1 MLERRETLIGKQKE
15 KFQIALEQISSLF
28 LEQFQNHQNQTVI
41 ATEWKL
47 ETVIDSDG
55 EFLNYEYLFIF
66 DRNTELKEVRF
77 IRTEDVIPELNRV
90 SEEDYYI
97 LLTGKLK
104 DDIQTIFSTQ
114 ETEFDSVGE
123 LNLLCNKQLL
133 EFLENSGYYLYD
145 SYFETGN
152 LSDNTRLIISSNFLS
167 EEQMKDCLVTYSV
180 TEKMCYSRDTVW
192 ETNQKRKESSLNHY
206 KLWLK
211 FNPHL
216 KQIQG
221 ELFLKML
228 QDEIHFEYQF
238 EVSYAWWTSW
248 RVQDKYKFLKEYVEN
263 LTTKEVSVFF
273 FNSFITDN
281 NFLYAVLQDY
291 DQLLET
297 PENFSE
303 TERELIFQ
311 VLVEIFL
318 TLLKLNK
325 ADYEY
330 QFGELTYHTFKED
343 NWVGLFEKKFYVD
356 KTLLCFSKERL
367 NSQPLKISL
376 SPSKVFAFKNYLGD
390 REENVSLVKLLSK
403 FTKQLKFPKE
413 LVTLELDSIFEHFDY
428 NTLKVSHNYSLD
440 EILVF
445 IFQDGGLES
454 LTVTITDKEL
464 HLFRKR
470 LNREDLTDT
479 DILEM
484 FR

>member
-1 MLERRETLIGKQKE
+1 MIGKQKE
-15 KFQIALEQISSLF
+15 KFQIALEQIRSLF
-28 LEQFQNHQNQTVI
+28 LEQLQNYQNQTV
-41 ATEWKL
+41 ATTEWKL

-55 EFLNYEYLFIF
+55 EFLKYEYLFIF
-66 DRNTELKEVRF
+66 NRNTELKEVRF
-77 IRTEDVIPELNRV
+77 IKTEDVILELNRV

-104 DDIQTIFSTQ
+104 NDIQTIFSTQ

-123 LNLLCNKQLL
+123 LNLIFNKQFLK
-133 EFLENSGYYLYD
+133 FLEASGDYLYD
-145 SYFETGN
+145 SYFESGN

-167 EEQMKDCLVTYSV
+167 EEQMKDCLITYSV

-211 FNPHL
+211 FTPHL
-216 KQIQG
+216 KQIQD

-228 QDEIHFEYQF
+228 QDEIHSEYQF
-238 EVSYAWWTSW
+238 EVSYAWWKSW
-248 RVQDKYKFLKEYVEN
+248 EVQSKYNFLKEYVEN

-297 PENFSE
+297 PKKFSE
-303 TERELIFQ
+303 TEREMIFQ
-311 VLVEIFL
+311 FLVEIFL

-325 ADYEY
+325 SDYEY

-343 NWVGLFEKKFYVD
+343 NWVGLFGKLFYAD
-356 KTLLCFSKERL
+356 KTLLSFLEERL
-367 NSQPLKISL
+367 SSQPLKISI
-376 SPSKVFAFKNYLGD
+376 SPSKAFAFEHCLGD
-390 REENVSLVKLLSK
+390 REENVGLVKLLSK

-440 EILVF
+440 KILVF

-454 LTVTITDKEL
+454 LTVTVTEKEL

-470 LNREDLTDT
+470 LNREDLTDS

>member
-1 MLERRETLIGKQKE
+1 MIGKQKE
-15 KFQIALEQISSLF
+15 KFQISLEQIRSLF
-28 LEQFQNHQNQTVI
+28 LEQLQNYRNQTVTT
-41 ATEWKL
+41 TEWKL

-55 EFLNYEYLFIF
+55 EFLKYEYLFIF
-66 DRNTELKEVRF
+66 NKNIELKEVRF
-77 IRTEDVIPELNRV
+77 IKTEDVIPELNCV

-104 DDIQTIFSTQ
+104 NDIQTIFSTQ

-123 LNLLCNKQLL
+123 LNLIFNKQLL
-133 EFLENSGYYLYD
+133 KFLEAGGDYLYD
-145 SYFETGN
+145 NYFETGN
-152 LSDNTRLIISSNFLS
+152 LSDNTRLIVSSNFLS
-167 EEQMKDCLVTYSV
+167 EEQMKDCLITYSI

-192 ETNQKRKESSLNHY
+192 ETNHKRKESSLNHY

-211 FNPHL
+211 FTPHL
-216 KQIQG
+216 KQIQN

-228 QDEIHFEYQF
+228 QDEIHSEYQF
-238 EVSYAWWTSW
+238 EVSYAWWKSW
-248 RVQDKYKFLKEYVEN
+248 EVQSKYKFLKEYVEN

-330 QFGELTYHTFKED
+330 QFGELTYHPFKED

-356 KTLLCFSKERL
+356 KTLLSFLEEHL

-376 SPSKVFAFKNYLGD
+376 SPSKVFTFKNYLGD

-403 FTKQLKFPKE
+403 ITQELKFPKE
-413 LVTLELDSIFEHFDY
+413 FVTLELDSIFENFNY
-428 NTLKVSHNYSLD
+428 NTVKVSHNYQLD
-440 EILVF
+440 EIWGF
-445 IFQDGGLES
+445 IFQDGGLDS
-454 LTVTITDKEL
+454 LTVTVTDKEL

-470 LNREDLTDT
+470 LNREDLTDS
-479 DILEM
+479 DILEI

>member
-1 MLERRETLIGKQKE
+1 MIGKQKE
-15 KFQIALEQISSLF
+15 KFQIALEQIRSLF
-28 LEQFQNHQNQTVI
+28 LEQLQNHQNHTVTT
-41 ATEWKL
+41 TEWKL
-47 ETVIDSDG
+47 ETVIDSDR

-66 DRNTELKEVRF
+66 DKDIELKEVHF
-77 IRTEDVIPELNRV
+77 IKSEKVIPELNCV

-104 DDIQTIFSTQ
+104 NDINTIFSTQ
-114 ETEFDSVGE
+114 ETEFGSVGE
-123 LNLLCNKQLL
+123 LNLLFNKQLL
-133 EFLENSGYYLYD
+133 KFLEAGGDYLYD

-167 EEQMKDCLVTYSV
+167 EEQMKDCLITYSV

-216 KQIQG
+216 KQIQS

-228 QDEIHFEYQF
+228 QDEIHSEYQF
-238 EVSYAWWTSW
+238 EVSYAWWKSW
-248 RVQDKYKFLKEYVEN
+248 KVQSKYKFLKEYVEN
-263 LTTKEVSVFF
+263 LTTKEVSIFF
-273 FNSFITDN
+273 FNSFMKDN
-281 NFLYAVLQDY
+281 NFLYAVQQDY
-291 DQLLET
+291 YQLVET
-297 PENFSE
+297 PEKFSDI
-303 TERELIFQ
+303 ERELILQ

-318 TLLKLNK
+318 VLLKLNK

-343 NWVGLFEKKFYVD
+343 NWVGLFEKKIYVD
-356 KTLLCFSKERL
+356 KTLLSFLEERL

-403 FTKQLKFPKE
+403 ITQELKFPKE
-413 LVTLELDSIFEHFDY
+413 FVTLELDSIFENFDY
-428 NTLKVSHNYSLD
+428 NTLKVSHNYQLD
-440 EILVF
+440 EILEF
-445 IFQDGGLES
+445 IFQDGGLDS
-454 LTVTITDKEL
+454 FSVTVTEKEL

-470 LNREDLTDT
+470 LNREDLTDS

-484 FR
+484 FH

>member
-1 MLERRETLIGKQKE
+1 MIGKQKE
-15 KFQIALEQISSLF
+15 KFQIALEQIRSLF
-28 LEQFQNHQNQTVI
+28 LEQLQNYQNQTVT

-47 ETVIDSDG
+47 ETVIDSDR
-55 EFLNYEYLFIF
+55 EFLKYEYLFIF
-66 DRNTELKEVRF
+66 NRNTELKEVRF
-77 IRTEDVIPELNRV
+77 IKTEDVIPELNRV

-123 LNLLCNKQLL
+123 LNLIFNKQLL
-133 EFLENSGYYLYD
+133 KFLEAGGDYLYD

-167 EEQMKDCLVTYSV
+167 EEQMKDCLITYSV
-180 TEKMCYSRDTVW
+180 TEKYCYSRDTVW
-192 ETNQKRKESSLNHY
+192 ENNQKRKESSLNHY
-206 KLWLK
+206 KLWSK
-211 FNPHL
+211 FYPHL
-216 KQIQG
+216 KQIQD

-228 QDEIHFEYQF
+228 QDEIHSEYQF

-248 RVQDKYKFLKEYVEN
+248 EVQNKYTFLKEYVAN
-263 LTTKEVSVFF
+263 LTMKEVSVFF

-297 PENFSE
+297 PKKFSE
-303 TERELIFQ
+303 TEREMIFQ
-311 VLVEIFL
+311 FLVEIFL
-318 TLLKLNK
+318 ILLKLNK

-343 NWVGLFEKKFYVD
+343 NWVGLFGKLFYND
-356 KTLLCFSKERL
+356 EILLSCLEERL

-376 SPSKVFAFKNYLGD
+376 SPSKVFAFENYLGD
-390 REENVSLVKLLSK
+390 REENVGLVKLLNK
-403 FTKQLKFPKE
+403 ITQQLKFPKE
-413 LVTLELDSIFEHFDY
+413 FVTLELDSIFEHFDY
-428 NTLKVSHNYSLD
+428 NTLKVSHNYQLD
-440 EILVF
+440 EIFEF
-445 IFQDGGLES
+445 IFQDGGLDS
-454 LTVTITDKEL
+454 LTVTVTEKEL

-470 LNREDLTDT
+470 LNLDDLTNS

>member
-1 MLERRETLIGKQKE
+1 MIGKQKE
-15 KFQIALEQISSLF
+15 KFQIALEQISSIF
-28 LEQFQNHQNQTVI
+28 LEELQNHQKQTVTT
-41 ATEWKL
+41 TEWKL

-66 DRNTELKEVRF
+66 NRDIKLKEVRF
-77 IRTEDVIPELNRV
+77 ITTENVIPELNRV

-104 DDIQTIFSTQ
+104 DDIQTIFSTK
-114 ETEFDSVGE
+114 ETEFDSVSE
-123 LNLLCNKQLL
+123 LNLLFNKQLL
-133 EFLENSGYYLYD
+133 KFLEAGGDYLYD
-145 SYFETGN
+145 SYFESGN

-167 EEQMKDCLVTYSV
+167 EEQMKDCLITYSV

-206 KLWLK
+206 RLWLK
-211 FNPHL
+211 FNPRL
-216 KQIQG
+216 KQVQD

-228 QDEIHFEYQF
+228 QDEIHSEYQF
-238 EVSYAWWTSW
+238 EVSYAWWKSW
-248 RVQDKYKFLKEYVEN
+248 EVQSKYKFLKEYVEN

-281 NFLYAVLQDY
+281 NFIYAVIQDY

-297 PENFSE
+297 PENFSD
-303 TERELIFQ
+303 TEKEFIFQ
-311 VLVEIFL
+311 FLVEIFL
-318 TLLKLNK
+318 ILLKLNK
-325 ADYEY
+325 DDYEY

-343 NWVGLFEKKFYVD
+343 NWVGLFGKLFYND
-356 KTLLCFSKERL
+356 EILLSCLEERL

-376 SPSKVFAFKNYLGD
+376 SPSKVFAFEHCLGD
-390 REENVSLVKLLSK
+390 REENVGLVKLLSK
-403 FTKQLKFPKE
+403 FTKQLKFTKE
-413 LVTLELDSIFEHFDY
+413 LVTLELGSIFEHFDY

-440 EILVF
+440 EILGF
-445 IFQDGGLES
+445 IFQDGGLDS
-454 LTVTITDKEL
+454 LTVTVTDKEL

-470 LNREDLTDT
+470 LNREDLTDS

-484 FR
+484 FH

>member
-28 LEQFQNHQNQTVI
+28 LKQLQNHQNQTVTT
-41 ATEWKL
+41 TEWRL

-273 FNSFITDN
+273 LNSFITDN

-356 KTLLCFSKERL
+356 KTLLCFLKERL

-403 FTKQLKFPKE
+403 ITQELKFPKE
-413 LVTLELDSIFEHFDY
+413 FVTLELDSIFENFDY
-428 NTLKVSHNYSLD
+428 NTLKVSHNYQLD
-440 EILVF
+440 EILEF
-445 IFQDGGLES
+445 IFQNGGLDS
-454 LTVTITDKEL
+454 LTVTVTEKEL

-470 LNREDLTDT
+470 LNREDLTDS

>member
-1 MLERRETLIGKQKE
+1 MIGKQKE
-15 KFQIALEQISSLF
+15 KFQIALEQIFSLF
-28 LEQFQNHQNQTVI
+28 LKQLQNHQNQTVTT
-41 ATEWKL
+41 TEWKL

-66 DRNTELKEVRF
+66 NRNIELKEVRF
-77 IRTEDVIPELNRV
+77 ITTEDVIPELNRV

-104 DDIQTIFSTQ
+104 NDIQIIFSTQ

-123 LNLLCNKQLL
+123 LNLIFNKQLL
-133 EFLENSGYYLYD
+133 KFLEAGGDYLYD

-167 EEQMKDCLVTYSV
+167 EEQMKDCLITYSV
-180 TEKMCYSRDTVW
+180 TEKYCYSRDTVW
-192 ETNQKRKESSLNHY
+192 ENNQKRKESSLNHY
-206 KLWLK
+206 KLWSK
-211 FNPHL
+211 FYPLL
-216 KQIQG
+216 KQIQD

-228 QDEIHFEYQF
+228 QDEIHSEYQF
-238 EVSYAWWTSW
+238 EVSYAWWKSW
-248 RVQDKYKFLKEYVEN
+248 EVQSKYKFLKEYVEN

-273 FNSFITDN
+273 FNPFITDN

-297 PENFSE
+297 PKKFSE
-303 TERELIFQ
+303 TEREMIFHF
-311 VLVEIFL
+311 LVEIFL
-318 TLLKLNK
+318 ILLKLNK
-325 ADYEY
+325 PDYEY

-343 NWVGLFEKKFYVD
+343 NWVGWFGKLFYTD
-356 KTLLCFSKERL
+356 KTLLSFLEEHL

-376 SPSKVFAFKNYLGD
+376 SPSKVFAFENYLGD

-403 FTKQLKFPKE
+403 ITQELKFPKE
-413 LVTLELDSIFEHFDY
+413 LVVLELDSIFEYFDY

-440 EILVF
+440 EIFEF
-445 IFQDGGLES
+445 IFQGGGLDS
-454 LTVTITDKEL
+454 LTVTVTEKEL

-470 LNREDLTDT
+470 LNLDDLTDS

>member
-1 MLERRETLIGKQKE
+1 MIGKQKE
-15 KFQIALEQISSLF
+15 KFQIALEQISSIF
-28 LEQFQNHQNQTVI
+28 LKQLQNHQNQTVTT
-41 ATEWKL
+41 TEWKL

-66 DRNTELKEVRF
+66 NRNIELKEVRF
-77 IRTEDVIPELNRV
+77 ITTEEVIQELNCV
-90 SEEDYYI
+90 LEEDYYI

-104 DDIQTIFSTQ
+104 NDIQTIFSTK
-114 ETEFDSVGE
+114 ETEFDSVSE
-123 LNLLCNKQLL
+123 LNLFFNKQLL
-133 EFLENSGYYLYD
+133 KFLEAGGDYLYD

-167 EEQMKDCLVTYSV
+167 EEQMKDCLITYSV
-180 TEKMCYSRDTVW
+180 TEKYCYSRDTVW

-206 KLWLK
+206 RLWLK
-211 FNPHL
+211 FYPHL
-216 KQIQG
+216 KQIQN

-228 QDEIHFEYQF
+228 QDEIHSEYQF
-238 EVSYAWWTSW
+238 EVSYAWWKSW
-248 RVQDKYKFLKEYVEN
+248 EVQSKYKFLKEYVEN

-281 NFLYAVLQDY
+281 NFIYAVIQDY

-297 PENFSE
+297 PENFSD
-303 TERELIFQ
+303 TEKEFIFQ
-311 VLVEIFL
+311 FLVEIFL
-318 TLLKLNK
+318 ILLKLNK
-325 ADYEY
+325 DDYEY

-343 NWVGLFEKKFYVD
+343 NWVGLFGKLFYND
-356 KTLLCFSKERL
+356 EILLSCLEERL

-376 SPSKVFAFKNYLGD
+376 SPSKVFTFEHCLGD
-390 REENVSLVKLLSK
+390 REENVGLVKLLSK

-413 LVTLELDSIFEHFDY
+413 LVTLELGSIFEHFDY

-440 EILVF
+440 EILGF
-445 IFQDGGLES
+445 IFQDGGLDS
-454 LTVTITDKEL
+454 LTVTVTDKEL

-470 LNREDLTDT
+470 LNRDDLTDT
-479 DILEM
+479 DVLEM

>member
-15 KFQIALEQISSLF
+15 KFQIVLEQIRSLF
-28 LEQFQNHQNQTVI
+28 LEQLQNYRNQTVTT
-41 ATEWKL
+41 TEWKL

-55 EFLNYEYLFIF
+55 EFLKYEYLFIF
-66 DRNTELKEVRF
+66 NRNTELKEVRF
-77 IRTEDVIPELNRV
+77 IKTEDVIPELNRV

-123 LNLLCNKQLL
+123 LNLIFNKQLL
-133 EFLENSGYYLYD
+133 KFLEAGDDYLYD

-167 EEQMKDCLVTYSV
+167 EEQMKDCLITYSV
-180 TEKMCYSRDTVW
+180 TEKYCYSRDTVW
-192 ETNQKRKESSLNHY
+192 ENNQKRKESSLNHY
-206 KLWLK
+206 KLWSK
-211 FNPHL
+211 FYPLL
-216 KQIQG
+216 KQIQD

-228 QDEIHFEYQF
+228 QDEIHSEYQF
-238 EVSYAWWTSW
+238 EVSYAWWKSW
-248 RVQDKYKFLKEYVEN
+248 EVQSKYKFLKEYVEN

-297 PENFSE
+297 PKKFSE
-303 TERELIFQ
+303 TEREMIFQ
-311 VLVEIFL
+311 FLVEIFL
-318 TLLKLNK
+318 ILLKLNK

-343 NWVGLFEKKFYVD
+343 NWVGLFGKLFYND
-356 KTLLCFSKERL
+356 EILLSCLEERL
-367 NSQPLKISL
+367 NSQLLKISL
-376 SPSKVFAFKNYLGD
+376 SPSKVFAFENYLGD
-390 REENVSLVKLLSK
+390 REENVGLVKLLNK
-403 FTKQLKFPKE
+403 ITQQLKFPKE
-413 LVTLELDSIFEHFDY
+413 FVTLELDSIFEHFDY
-428 NTLKVSHNYSLD
+428 NTLKVSHNYQLD
-440 EILVF
+440 EIFEF
-445 IFQDGGLES
+445 IFQDGGLDS
-454 LTVTITDKEL
+454 LTVTVTEKEL

-470 LNREDLTDT
+470 LNLDDLTDS

>member
-1 MLERRETLIGKQKE
+1 MIGKQKE
-15 KFQIALEQISSLF
+15 KFQIALKQIFSLF
-28 LEQFQNHQNQTVI
+28 LEQLQNHQNQTVI

-77 IRTEDVIPELNRV
+77 IRTEDVIPELNCV
-90 SEEDYYI
+90 PEEDYYI

-123 LNLLCNKQLL
+123 LNLLFNKQLL
-133 EFLENSGYYLYD
+133 EFLENNGYYLYD

-167 EEQMKDCLVTYSV
+167 KEQMKDCLITYSV
-180 TEKMCYSRDTVW
+180 TEKMCYSRETVW

-211 FNPHL
+211 FYPHL
-216 KQIQG
+216 KQIQD

-356 KTLLCFSKERL
+356 KTLLCLLKERL

-403 FTKQLKFPKE
+403 ITQELKFPKE
-413 LVTLELDSIFEHFDY
+413 FVTLELDSIFENFDY
-428 NTLKVSHNYSLD
+428 NTLKVSHNYQLD
-440 EILVF
+440 EILEF
-445 IFQDGGLES
+445 IFQNGGLDS
-454 LTVTITDKEL
+454 LTVTVTEKEL

-470 LNREDLTDT
+470 LNREDLTDS

>member
-1 MLERRETLIGKQKE
+1 MIGKQKE

-28 LEQFQNHQNQTVI
+28 LKQLKNHQNQTVT

-47 ETVIDSDG
+47 ETVIDSDR

-66 DRNTELKEVRF
+66 NRNIELKEVHF
-77 IRTEDVIPELNRV
+77 ITSEEVIPELNRV

-123 LNLLCNKQLL
+123 LNLIFNKQFLK
-133 EFLENSGYYLYD
+133 FLEAGGDYLYD
-145 SYFETGN
+145 SYFESGN

-167 EEQMKDCLVTYSV
+167 EEQMKNCLITYSV
-180 TEKMCYSRDTVW
+180 TEKMCYSRETVW

-211 FNPHL
+211 FYPHL

-356 KTLLCFSKERL
+356 KTLLCFLKERL

-403 FTKQLKFPKE
+403 ITQELKFPKE
-413 LVTLELDSIFEHFDY
+413 FVTLELDSIFENFDY
-428 NTLKVSHNYSLD
+428 NTLKVSHNYQLD
-440 EILVF
+440 EISEF
-445 IFQDGGLES
+445 IFQDGGLDS
-454 LTVTITDKEL
+454 LTVTVTEKECQ
-464 HLFRKR
+464 LFRKR

>member
-1 MLERRETLIGKQKE
+1 MLERRVTLIGKQKE

-28 LEQFQNHQNQTVI
+28 LKQLQNHQNQTVTT
-41 ATEWKL
+41 TEWRL

-55 EFLNYEYLFIF
+55 EFLKYEYLFIF
-66 DRNTELKEVRF
+66 NRNTELKEVRF
-77 IRTEDVIPELNRV
+77 IKTENVIPELNRV

-167 EEQMKDCLVTYSV
+167 EEQMKDCLITYSV
-180 TEKMCYSRDTVW
+180 TEKMCYSRETVW
-192 ETNQKRKESSLNHY
+192 ESNQKRKESSLNHY
-206 KLWLK
+206 RLWLK

-216 KQIQG
+216 KQMQG

-228 QDEIHFEYQF
+228 QDEIHSEYQF
-238 EVSYAWWTSW
+238 EVSYAWWKSW
-248 RVQDKYKFLKEYVEN
+248 EVQSKYKFLKEYVKN

-291 DQLLET
+291 YQFLET
-297 PENFSE
+297 PEKFSD
-303 TERELIFQ
+303 TERKLIFQ

-325 ADYEY
+325 SDYEY

-343 NWVGLFEKKFYVD
+343 NWVGLFGKLFYND
-356 KTLLCFSKERL
+356 KILLSCLEERL
-367 NSQPLKISL
+367 SSQPLKISL
-376 SPSKVFAFKNYLGD
+376 SLSKAFAFEHCLGNK
-390 REENVSLVKLLSK
+390 EENVGLVKLLSK

-413 LVTLELDSIFEHFDY
+413 LVVLELDSIFEHFDY
-428 NTLKVSHNYSLD
+428 NTLKVSHNYQLD
-440 EILVF
+440 EIFEF
-445 IFQDGGLES
+445 IFQDDGLDS
-454 LTVTITDKEL
+454 LTVTVTEKEL

-470 LNREDLTDT
+470 LNREDLTDS

>member
-1 MLERRETLIGKQKE
+1 MIGKQKE
-15 KFQIALEQISSLF
+15 KFQIALEQIHSLF
-28 LEQFQNHQNQTVI
+28 LEQLQNYRNQTVT

-55 EFLNYEYLFIF
+55 EKYFDVEYLFIF
-66 DRNTELKEVRF
+66 DKNIALKEIQF
-77 IRTEDVIPELNRV
+77 ITEKEVFEQLNCV

-104 DDIQTIFSTQ
+104 DDVQTIFSTK
-114 ETEFDSVGE
+114 ETEFNSVGE
-123 LNLLCNKQLL
+123 LNLIFNKQLL
-133 EFLENSGYYLYD
+133 KFLEAGGDYLYD
-145 SYFETGN
+145 SYFESGN

-167 EEQMKDCLVTYSV
+167 EEQMKDCLITYSV
-180 TEKMCYSRDTVW
+180 TEKYCYSRDTVW

-211 FNPHL
+211 FYPHL
-216 KQIQG
+216 KQIQD

-228 QDEIHFEYQF
+228 QDEIHSEYQF

-248 RVQDKYKFLKEYVEN
+248 EVQNKYTFLKEYVAN
-263 LTTKEVSVFF
+263 LTMKEVSVFF

-297 PENFSE
+297 PEKFSDI
-303 TERELIFQ
+303 ERELIFQ

-318 TLLKLNK
+318 ILLKLNK
-325 ADYEY
+325 PDYEY

-343 NWVGLFEKKFYVD
+343 NWVGWFGKLFYTD
-356 KTLLCFSKERL
+356 KTLLSFLEEHL

-376 SPSKVFAFKNYLGD
+376 SPSKVFAFENYLGD

-403 FTKQLKFPKE
+403 ITQELKFPKE
-413 LVTLELDSIFEHFDY
+413 LVVLELDSIFEYFDY

-440 EILVF
+440 EIFEF
-445 IFQDGGLES
+445 IFQGGGLDS
-454 LTVTITDKEL
+454 LTVTVTDKER

-470 LNREDLTDT
+470 LNREDLTDS

>member
-28 LEQFQNHQNQTVI
+28 LEQFQNHQNQTVT

-47 ETVIDSDG
+47 ETVIDSDR

-66 DRNTELKEVRF
+66 NRNTELKEVRF
-77 IRTEDVIPELNRV
+77 IRTEDVIPELNCV

-114 ETEFDSVGE
+114 ETRFDLSD
-123 LNLLCNKQLL
+123 LNLLFNKQLL
-133 EFLENSGYYLYD
+133 EFLENNGYYLYD

-167 EEQMKDCLVTYSV
+167 EEQIKDCLVTYSV

-211 FNPHL
+211 FYPHL
-216 KQIQG
+216 KQIQD

-228 QDEIHFEYQF
+228 QDEIHSEYQF

-248 RVQDKYKFLKEYVEN
+248 EVQSKYKFLKEYVEN

-281 NFLYAVLQDY
+281 DFLYAVLQDY
-291 DQLLET
+291 DQFLET
-297 PENFSE
+297 PENFSN

-343 NWVGLFEKKFYVD
+343 NWVGLFGKLFYND
-356 KTLLCFSKERL
+356 EILLSCLEERL
-367 NSQPLKISL
+367 NSQALKISL
-376 SPSKVFAFKNYLGD
+376 SPSKVFAFENYLRD
-390 REENVSLVKLLSK
+390 REENVGLVKLLSK

-428 NTLKVSHNYSLD
+428 NTLKVSHNYQLD
-440 EILVF
+440 EIFEF
-445 IFQDGGLES
+445 IFQDGGLDS
-454 LTVTITDKEL
+454 LTVTVTEKEL

-470 LNREDLTDT
+470 LNCEDLTDS

>member
-15 KFQIALEQISSLF
+15 KFQIALKQIFSLF
-28 LEQFQNHQNQTVI
+28 LEQLQNHQNQTVI

-97 LLTGKLK
+97 LLIGKLK

-145 SYFETGN
+145 SYFETVN

-356 KTLLCFSKERL
+356 KTLLCFLKERL

-390 REENVSLVKLLSK
+390 REENVSLMKLLSK
-403 FTKQLKFPKE
+403 ITQELKFPKE
-413 LVTLELDSIFEHFDY
+413 FVTLELDSIFENFDY
-428 NTLKVSHNYSLD
+428 NTLKVSHNYQLD
-440 EILVF
+440 EILEF
-445 IFQDGGLES
+445 IFQNGGLDS
-454 LTVTITDKEL
+454 LTVTVTEKEL

-470 LNREDLTDT
+470 LNREDLTDS

>member
-15 KFQIALEQISSLF
+15 KFQIALKQIFSLF
-28 LEQFQNHQNQTVI
+28 LEQLQNHQNQTVI

-90 SEEDYYI
+90 SKEDYYI

-343 NWVGLFEKKFYVD
+343 NWVGLFEKNFYVD
-356 KTLLCFSKERL
+356 KTLLCFLKERL

-403 FTKQLKFPKE
+403 ITQELKFPKE
-413 LVTLELDSIFEHFDY
+413 FVTLELDSIFENFDY
-428 NTLKVSHNYSLD
+428 NTLKVSHNYQLD
-440 EILVF
+440 EILEF
-445 IFQDGGLES
+445 IFQNGGLDS
-454 LTVTITDKEL
+454 LTVTVTEKEL

-470 LNREDLTDT
+470 LNREDLTDS

>member
-1 MLERRETLIGKQKE
+1 MIGKQKE
-15 KFQIALEQISSLF
+15 KFQIALEQIRSLF
-28 LEQFQNHQNQTVI
+28 LKQLQNHQNQTVTT
-41 ATEWKL
+41 TEWRL

-66 DRNTELKEVRF
+66 NRNTELKEVRF
-77 IRTEDVIPELNRV
+77 IRTEDVIPELNCV

-114 ETEFDSVGE
+114 ETRFDLSD
-123 LNLLCNKQLL
+123 LNLLFNKQLL
-133 EFLENSGYYLYD
+133 EFLEMEFLESSGYYLYD

-167 EEQMKDCLVTYSV
+167 KEQIKDCLVTYSV

-211 FNPHL
+211 FYPHL
-216 KQIQG
+216 KQIQD

-228 QDEIHFEYQF
+228 QDEIHSEYQF

-248 RVQDKYKFLKEYVEN
+248 EVQNKYTFLKEYVAN
-263 LTTKEVSVFF
+263 LTMKEVSVFF

-297 PENFSE
+297 PENFSDI
-303 TERELIFQ
+303 ERKLIFQ

-318 TLLKLNK
+318 TLLKLDK

-343 NWVGLFEKKFYVD
+343 NWVGLFGKLFYND
-356 KTLLCFSKERL
+356 EILLSCLEERL

-376 SPSKVFAFKNYLGD
+376 SPSKIFAFENYLGG
-390 REENVSLVKLLSK
+390 RKENVGLVKLLNK
-403 FTKQLKFPKE
+403 ITQQLNFPKE
-413 LVTLELDSIFEHFDY
+413 LMTLELDSIFEHFDY

-440 EILVF
+440 EILGF
-445 IFQDGGLES
+445 IFQDGGLDPS
-454 LTVTITDKEL
+454 L
-464 HLFRKR
+464 
-470 LNREDLTDT
+470 
-479 DILEM
+479 
-484 FR
+484 

>member
-15 KFQIALEQISSLF
+15 KFQIALKQIFSLF
-28 LEQFQNHQNQTVI
+28 LEQLQNHQNQTVI

-123 LNLLCNKQLL
+123 LNLLFNKQLL
-133 EFLENSGYYLYD
+133 EFLENNGYYLYD
-145 SYFETGN
+145 SYFESGN
-152 LSDNTRLIISSNFLS
+152 LSDNTRLIISSNFIS
-167 EEQMKDCLVTYSV
+167 EEQMRDCLITYSV

-206 KLWLK
+206 RLWLK

-216 KQIQG
+216 KQIQD

-228 QDEIHFEYQF
+228 QDEIHSEYQF
-238 EVSYAWWTSW
+238 EVSYAWWNSW
-248 RVQDKYKFLKEYVEN
+248 EVQDKYKFLKEYVEN

-273 FNSFITDN
+273 FNFFMADN
-281 NFLYAVLQDY
+281 DLLYAVLQDY
-291 DQLLET
+291 YQFLET

-318 TLLKLNK
+318 ILLKLNK

-330 QFGELTYHTFKED
+330 KFEELTYHTFKED
-343 NWVGLFEKKFYVD
+343 NWVGLFEKLFYVD
-356 KTLLCFSKERL
+356 KTLLSFLKERL

-376 SPSKVFAFKNYLGD
+376 SPSKIFAFEHCLGD
-390 REENVSLVKLLSK
+390 REENVGFVELLSNIIQ
-403 FTKQLKFPKE
+403 QLKFPKE
-413 LVTLELDSIFEHFDY
+413 LVVLELDSIFEHFDY
-428 NTLKVSHNYSLD
+428 NTLKVSHNYQLD
-440 EILVF
+440 EIFEF
-445 IFQDGGLES
+445 IFQDSGLDS
-454 LTVTITDKEL
+454 LTVTVTEKEL

-470 LNREDLTDT
+470 LNREDLTDS

>member
-1 MLERRETLIGKQKE
+1 MIGKQKE

-28 LEQFQNHQNQTVI
+28 LEQFQNHQNQTVTT
-41 ATEWKL
+41 TEWKL

-55 EFLNYEYLFIF
+55 EFLKYEYLFIF
-66 DRNTELKEVRF
+66 NKNIELKEVHF
-77 IRTEDVIPELNRV
+77 IKSEDVIPELNCV

-104 DDIQTIFSTQ
+104 DDVQTILSTQ

-123 LNLLCNKQLL
+123 LNLIFNKQLL
-133 EFLENSGYYLYD
+133 KFLEAGGDYLYD

-152 LSDNTRLIISSNFLS
+152 LSDNTRLIVSSNFLS
-167 EEQMKDCLVTYSV
+167 EEQMKDCLITYSV

-211 FNPHL
+211 FTPNL
-216 KQIQG
+216 KQIQD

-228 QDEIHFEYQF
+228 QDEIHSEYQF
-238 EVSYAWWTSW
+238 EVSYAWWKSW
-248 RVQDKYKFLKEYVEN
+248 EVQSKYKFLKEYVEN

-291 DQLLET
+291 YQLLEV
-297 PENFSE
+297 PKEFSNI
-303 TERELIFQ
+303 ERELIFQ

-325 ADYEY
+325 SDYEY

-343 NWVGLFEKKFYVD
+343 NWVGLFGKLFYAD
-356 KTLLCFSKERL
+356 KTLLSFLEERL
-367 NSQPLKISL
+367 SSQLLKISI
-376 SPSKVFAFKNYLGD
+376 SPSKAFAFEHCLGGD
-390 REENVSLVKLLSK
+390 REENVGLVKLLSK

-440 EILVF
+440 KIFVF

-454 LTVTITDKEL
+454 LTVTVTEKEL

-470 LNREDLTDT
+470 LNREDLTDS
-479 DILEM
+479 DILKM

>member
-1 MLERRETLIGKQKE
+1 MIGKQKE
-15 KFQIALEQISSLF
+15 KFQIALEQIRSLF
-28 LEQFQNHQNQTVI
+28 LEQLQNYRNQTVTT
-41 ATEWKL
+41 TEWKL

-55 EFLNYEYLFIF
+55 EFLIYEYLFIF
-66 DRNTELKEVRF
+66 NRNTELKEVRF
-77 IRTEDVIPELNRV
+77 IKTEDVIPELNRV

-104 DDIQTIFSTQ
+104 NDIQIIFSTQ

-123 LNLLCNKQLL
+123 LNLIFNKQLL
-133 EFLENSGYYLYD
+133 KFLEAGGDYLYD

-167 EEQMKDCLVTYSV
+167 EEQMKDCLITYSV
-180 TEKMCYSRDTVW
+180 TEKYCYSRDTVW
-192 ETNQKRKESSLNHY
+192 ENNQKRKESSLNHY
-206 KLWLK
+206 KLWSK
-211 FNPHL
+211 FYPLL
-216 KQIQG
+216 KQIQD

-228 QDEIHFEYQF
+228 QDEIHSEYQF
-238 EVSYAWWTSW
+238 EVSYAWWKSW
-248 RVQDKYKFLKEYVEN
+248 EVQSKYKFLKEYVEN

-291 DQLLET
+291 YQLLEV
-297 PENFSE
+297 PKEFSNI
-303 TERELIFQ
+303 ERELIFQ

-325 ADYEY
+325 SDYEY

-343 NWVGLFEKKFYVD
+343 NWVGLFGKLFYAD
-356 KTLLCFSKERL
+356 KTLLSFLEERL
-367 NSQPLKISL
+367 SSQPLKISI
-376 SPSKVFAFKNYLGD
+376 SPSKAFAFEHYLGD
-390 REENVSLVKLLSK
+390 REENVGLVKLLSK
-403 FTKQLKFPKE
+403 FTQQLKFPKE

-445 IFQDGGLES
+445 IFQDGGLDS
-454 LTVTITDKEL
+454 LTVTVTEKERQ
-464 HLFRKR
+464 LFRKR

>member
-1 MLERRETLIGKQKE
+1 MIGKQKE

-28 LEQFQNHQNQTVI
+28 LEQLQNYRNQTVTT
-41 ATEWKL
+41 TEWKL

-55 EFLNYEYLFIF
+55 EFLKYEYLFIF
-66 DRNTELKEVRF
+66 NKNIELKEVHF
-77 IRTEDVIPELNRV
+77 IKSEDVIPELNCV

-104 DDIQTIFSTQ
+104 NDIQTIFSTQ

-123 LNLLCNKQLL
+123 LNLIFNKQLL
-133 EFLENSGYYLYD
+133 KFLEAGGDYLYD

-152 LSDNTRLIISSNFLS
+152 LSDNTRLIVSSNFLS
-167 EEQMKDCLVTYSV
+167 EEQMKDCLITYSV

-211 FNPHL
+211 FTPHL
-216 KQIQG
+216 KQIQN

-228 QDEIHFEYQF
+228 QDEIHSEYQF
-238 EVSYAWWTSW
+238 EVSYAWWKSW
-248 RVQDKYKFLKEYVEN
+248 EVQSKYKFLKEYVEN

-297 PENFSE
+297 PEKFSD
-303 TERELIFQ
+303 TERKLIFQ

-325 ADYEY
+325 SDYEY

-343 NWVGLFEKKFYVD
+343 NWVGLFGKLFYND
-356 KTLLCFSKERL
+356 KILLSCLEERL
-367 NSQPLKISL
+367 SSQPLKISL
-376 SPSKVFAFKNYLGD
+376 SPSKAFAFEHCLGNK
-390 REENVSLVKLLSK
+390 EENVGLVKLLSK
-403 FTKQLKFPKE
+403 ITQELKFPKE
-413 LVTLELDSIFEHFDY
+413 LVVLELDSIFEHFDY
-428 NTLKVSHNYSLD
+428 NTLKVSHNYQLD
-440 EILVF
+440 EVFEF
-445 IFQDGGLES
+445 IFQDDGLDS
-454 LTVTITDKEL
+454 LTVTVTEKEL
-464 HLFRKR
+464 HLFRKC
-470 LNREDLTDT
+470 LNREDLTDS

>member
-28 LEQFQNHQNQTVI
+28 LKQLKNHQNQTVT

-66 DRNTELKEVRF
+66 NRNIELKEVHF
-77 IRTEDVIPELNRV
+77 ITSEEVIPELNRV

-114 ETEFDSVGE
+114 ETRFDLSD
-123 LNLLCNKQLL
+123 LNLLFNKQLL
-133 EFLENSGYYLYD
+133 EFLESSGYYLYD

-167 EEQMKDCLVTYSV
+167 KEQIKDCLVTYSV

-211 FNPHL
+211 FYPHL
-216 KQIQG
+216 KQIQD

-228 QDEIHFEYQF
+228 QDEIHSEYQF
-238 EVSYAWWTSW
+238 EVSYAWWKSW
-248 RVQDKYKFLKEYVEN
+248 EVQSKYKFLKEYVEN

-291 DQLLET
+291 DQLLEV
-297 PENFSE
+297 PEEFSNI
-303 TERELIFQ
+303 ERELIFQ

-318 TLLKLNK
+318 ILLKLNK
-325 ADYEY
+325 SDYEY

-343 NWVGLFEKKFYVD
+343 NWVGLFGKLFYAD
-356 KTLLCFSKERL
+356 KTLISFLEERL
-367 NSQPLKISL
+367 SSQPLKISI
-376 SPSKVFAFKNYLGD
+376 SPSKAFAFEHCLGD
-390 REENVSLVKLLSK
+390 REENIGLVKLLSK

-440 EILVF
+440 KILVF

-454 LTVTITDKEL
+454 LTVTVTEKEL

-470 LNREDLTDT
+470 LNREDLTDS

>member
-1 MLERRETLIGKQKE
+1 MIGKQKE
-15 KFQIALEQISSLF
+15 KFQIALEQISFLF
-28 LEQFQNHQNQTVI
+28 LEQLQNYRNQTVTT
-41 ATEWKL
+41 TEWRL

-55 EFLNYEYLFIF
+55 EFLDSDGEFLKYEYLFIF
-66 DRNTELKEVRF
+66 NKNIELKEVHF
-77 IRTEDVIPELNRV
+77 IKLEDVIPELNCV

-123 LNLLCNKQLL
+123 LNLIFNKQLL
-133 EFLENSGYYLYD
+133 KSIEAGGDYLYD

-167 EEQMKDCLVTYSV
+167 EEQMKDCLITYSV
-180 TEKMCYSRDTVW
+180 TEKMCYSRETVW
-192 ETNQKRKESSLNHY
+192 ESNQKRKESSLNHY
-206 KLWLK
+206 RLWLK

-216 KQIQG
+216 KQMQS

-228 QDEIHFEYQF
+228 QDEIHSEYQF
-238 EVSYAWWTSW
+238 EVSYAWWKNW
-248 RVQDKYKFLKEYVEN
+248 EVQSKYKFLKEYVEN

-281 NFLYAVLQDY
+281 NFLYAVIQDY

-297 PENFSE
+297 PEKFSD

-343 NWVGLFEKKFYVD
+343 NWIGLFEKLFYTN
-356 KTLLCFSKERL
+356 KTLLPFLEERL
-367 NSQPLKISL
+367 NSQLLEISL
-376 SPSKVFAFKNYLGD
+376 SPSKVFAFENYFGD
-390 REENVSLVKLLSK
+390 REENVGLVKLLRNI
-403 FTKQLKFPKE
+403 TQQLKFPKE
-413 LVTLELDSIFEHFDY
+413 LVVLELDSIFEHFDY
-428 NTLKVSHNYSLD
+428 NTLKVSHNYQLD
-440 EILVF
+440 EIFEF
-445 IFQDGGLES
+445 IFQGNGLES
-454 LTVTITDKEL
+454 LTVTVTEKEL

-470 LNREDLTDT
+470 LNREDLTDS